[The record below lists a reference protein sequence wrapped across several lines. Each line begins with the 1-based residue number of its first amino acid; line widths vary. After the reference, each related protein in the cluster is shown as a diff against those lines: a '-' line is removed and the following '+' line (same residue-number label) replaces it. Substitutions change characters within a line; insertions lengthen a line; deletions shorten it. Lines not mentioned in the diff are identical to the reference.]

1 MNLIFSFSL
10 SFVALSGLGV
20 VFLNS
25 ESILAVCFFIFFA
38 CLLQNA
44 TSAGESLS
52 QTRRAIQSEL
62 VSCMLDAQ
70 KHNAAQKQV
79 SLFQKMQLLKCLS
92 SLKS

>member
-1 MNLIFSFSL
+1 MNLIFIFSL
-10 SFVALSGLGV
+10 SLVALSGLGV

-25 ESILAVCFFIFFA
+25 ESILALCFFVFFA
-38 CLLQNA
+38 LCLQNA

-52 QTRRAIQSEL
+52 QTRNAIQNEC

-70 KHNAAQKQV
+70 KHNAVQKQV

-92 SLKS
+92 SLKI